1 VSDLTAWCSDAGR
14 NLVVLVGRAAGAAV
28 EAEIARQVREA
39 DQRRER

>member
-1 VSDLTAWCSDAGR
+1 MIAAVGAVVVWLVGR
-14 NLVVLVGRAAGAAV
+14 KVGRAAGAAV